1 MPTYIV
7 AMVLG
12 DFEYISTMVTDNT
25 TGNVFS
31 TTSLPKQ
38 VEIRVYTPPGK
49 RSFGQHA
56 LMVAQKSLPFYA
68 DLFGYP
74 YPLPKLDLV
83 AIPDFDCNAMENWG
97 LVTFR

>member
-1 MPTYIV
+1 MATYLV
-7 AMVLG
+7 AVVLG
-12 DFEYISTMVTDNT
+12 DFEYISTTS
-25 TGNVFS
+25 NVVPS
-31 TTSLPKQ
+31 TSLPRQ
-38 VEIRVYTPPGK
+38 IEVRVYTPLGK

-56 LMVAQKSLPFYA
+56 LAVAKESLSFYA
-68 DLFGYP
+68 ELFGCP